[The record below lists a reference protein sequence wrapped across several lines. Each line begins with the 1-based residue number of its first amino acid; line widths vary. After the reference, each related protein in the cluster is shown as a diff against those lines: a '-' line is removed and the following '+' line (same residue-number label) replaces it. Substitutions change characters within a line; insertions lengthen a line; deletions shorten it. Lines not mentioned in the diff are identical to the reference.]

1 MISCIAVAA
10 LIINKVSM
18 LTAVQQKHFVELK
31 INAFVYPTLP
41 DIF

>member
-1 MISCIAVAA
+1 MISCIANAA

-18 LTAVQQKHFVELK
+18 LTAVQQTHFVELE
-31 INAFVYPTLP
+31 IIAFVYPTLP